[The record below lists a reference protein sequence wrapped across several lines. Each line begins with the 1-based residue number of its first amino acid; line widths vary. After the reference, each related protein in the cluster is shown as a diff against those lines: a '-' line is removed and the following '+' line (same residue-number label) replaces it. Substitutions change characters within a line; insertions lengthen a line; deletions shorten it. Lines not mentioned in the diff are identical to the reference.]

1 MQSPGIRDKKT
12 QHGGSKMTVVVP
24 DMMKFRHELKYYI
37 NMSDYM
43 TIRSRLSLIASADRH
58 VSKNGTYLIRSL
70 YFETP
75 TDRVLREK
83 IDGVN
88 NREKFRIRLYNNDP
102 AFIRLEKKTKT
113 NGLCN
118 KISAPLTQ
126 EQCRKIING
135 DTDFM
140 KESPYGLVRELA
152 AKMTFEQLRPQT
164 IVDYTREAFVYGPG
178 NVRITLDSDI
188 RTGIRSTDIFN
199 PELPTVRTTLAPTTI
214 LEVKYD
220 EFLPEI
226 IREVVRV
233 QNRKQTAFSKYAIA
247 RMFG

>member
-1 MQSPGIRDKKT
+1 
-12 QHGGSKMTVVVP
+12 MTVVVP
-24 DMMKFRHELKYYI
+24 EMMKFRHELKYYI
-37 NMSDYM
+37 NMSDHM
-43 TIRSRLSLIASADRH
+43 TIRSRLSLIASPDRH
-58 VSKNGTYLIRSL
+58 VSGDGTYLIRSL

-88 NREKFRIRLYNNDP
+88 NREKFRIRFYNNDP
-102 AFIRLEKKTKT
+102 TFIRLEKKTKS

-126 EQCRKIING
+126 EQCQKIIDG
-135 DTDFM
+135 DTEFM
-140 KESPYGLVRELA
+140 KTSPYGLVRELA

-164 IVDYTREAFVYGPG
+164 IVDYTREAFIYGPG

-188 RTGIRSTDIFN
+188 RSGIRSTDIFN
-199 PELPTVRTTLAPTTI
+199 PELPTIRTTLAPTTI

-226 IREVVRV
+226 IREAVCV